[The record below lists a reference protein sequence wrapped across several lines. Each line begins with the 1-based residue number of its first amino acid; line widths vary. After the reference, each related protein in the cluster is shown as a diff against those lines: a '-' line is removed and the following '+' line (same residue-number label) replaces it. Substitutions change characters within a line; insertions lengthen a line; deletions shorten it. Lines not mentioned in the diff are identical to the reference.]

1 MEQDPFSE
9 NASPQDEHWIPLSD
23 LMTGLMMIFM
33 LIALSYMIKV
43 ESVNARIRT
52 IAVRYNQLH
61 VDLYQDL
68 TKEFTPDLKGWG
80 AEIHKDLSI
89 SFKEPDILFDT
100 GSDTIKPRFRE
111 ILTNF
116 FPRYVKILS
125 SPKYR
130 DSIREIRV
138 EGHTSSFWKGA
149 VSTDDA
155 YFRNMALSQARTR
168 TTLEY
173 VLTLPQVLNEKNW
186 LKKLLTANGLSSSH
200 LVFDNGGRE
209 DFSQS
214 QRVEFR
220 VRTNAEAKIANI
232 IEAAKE

>member
-1 MEQDPFSE
+1 MEQDPFSQ
-9 NASPQDEHWIPLSD
+9 NSPSQEEHWIPLSD

-33 LIALSYMIKV
+33 LIALTYMLKV
-43 ESVNARIRT
+43 ELVNSRIRK
-52 IAVRYNQLH
+52 IAVQYNQLH

-68 TKEFTPDLKGWG
+68 MKEFKPDLKGWG
-80 AEIHKDLSI
+80 AEIHKDLSV
-89 SFKEPDILFDT
+89 SFREPDILFDT
-100 GSDTIKPRFRE
+100 GSDTLKPRFRD
-111 ILTNF
+111 ILDHF
-116 FPRYVKILS
+116 FPRYVRILS
-125 SPKYR
+125 SSKYR
-130 DSIREIRV
+130 ESIREIRV

-149 VSTDDA
+149 ASTDDA

-173 VLTLPQVLNEKNW
+173 VLTLPQVSNEKNW

-200 LVFDNGGRE
+200 LVRDNTGKE

-220 VRTNAEAKIANI
+220 VRTNAEAKIATI

>member
-116 FPRYVKILS
+116 FPRYVRILS

-173 VLTLPQVLNEKNW
+173 VLTLPQVLHEKNW

-232 IEAAKE
+232 IEASKE

>member
-9 NASPQDEHWIPLSD
+9 NSSPQDEHWIPLSD

-116 FPRYVKILS
+116 FPRYVRILS

-173 VLTLPQVLNEKNW
+173 VLTLPQVLHEKNW
-186 LKKLLTANGLSSSH
+186 LKKLLTANGLYSSH

-232 IEAAKE
+232 IEASKE

>member
-9 NASPQDEHWIPLSD
+9 NSSPQDEHWIPLSD

-116 FPRYVKILS
+116 FPRYVRILS

-173 VLTLPQVLNEKNW
+173 VLTLPQVLHEKNW

-232 IEAAKE
+232 IEASKE